1 MSRAGGYG
9 WRCWGRLGPY
19 ARQGRQ
25 TARKS
30 LDSKVC
36 LVPDVQICRYRC
48 HQRAGALAQQ
58 SKGTP
63 SAWPSSYPSEV
74 IQGAPAVAVP
84 DLQRHASE
92 QLALQAPAKLTMAGL
107 VSLARP
113 PGSASP
119 SHRGQAVPE
128 FRVRF
133 RWPARSQASV
143 TALHWCLACDLI
155 PCHALGIVRRR
166 HASAPASSR
175 LRCFGQAQSRC
186 MLGDSGANGPIDQET
201 TAPTSSWATGI
212 PSC

>member
-1 MSRAGGYG
+1 M
-9 WRCWGRLGPY
+9 GPY

-36 LVPDVQICRYRC
+36 LVPDVQIYRYRC
-48 HQRAGALAQQ
+48 HQRAGALAQL
-58 SKGTP
+58 SKGRP

-92 QLALQAPAKLTMAGL
+92 QLRLQAPAKLTMAEDCCARTMLSRASCPASMPLADWRRLHRPGTLLHKIGTLQRRRGL

-119 SHRGQAVPE
+119 SHRRQAVPE
-128 FRVRF
+128 LRPLDRVPTARF
-133 RWPARSQASV
+133 
-143 TALHWCLACDLI
+143 
-155 PCHALGIVRRR
+155 
-166 HASAPASSR
+166 
-175 LRCFGQAQSRC
+175 
-186 MLGDSGANGPIDQET
+186 
-201 TAPTSSWATGI
+201 
-212 PSC
+212 